1 MGESVTRKI
10 RLLAAAGAAAALALA
25 VPAVASADDGNPL
38 LARGAVTEAVSGGNW
53 NIIFDIHARGHGHSS
68 EVAVANPS
76 ETFSFDGALCAGTY
90 TDPRLGGTTVYVVG
104 ARTSYTGPGG
114 ADNDPYY
121 AFKVHKGG
129 PLGADYSW
137 VDVPITSL
145 AAAQGVCANPAAD
158 LSAAYFA
165 LVAADVHWHV

>member
-1 MGESVTRKI
+1 M
-10 RLLAAAGAAAALALA
+10 
-25 VPAVASADDGNPL
+25 
-38 LARGAVTEAVSGGNW
+38 
-53 NIIFDIHARGHGHSS
+53 
-68 EVAVANPS
+68 
-76 ETFSFDGALCAGTY
+76 CAGTY

-104 ARTSYTGPGG
+104 RQTSYTGPGG

-129 PLGADYSW
+129 TLGADYSW

-145 AAAQGVCANPAAD
+145 ATAQAVCGNPATA

-165 LVAADVHWHV
+165 LVAADVHWNV

>member
-1 MGESVTRKI
+1 MTRKI
-10 RLLAAAGAAAALALA
+10 RLFAAAAAAAALSLT
-25 VPAVASADDGNPL
+25 VPAAASADEGNRL
-38 LARGAVTEAVSGGNW
+38 LARGAVTEGVSGGNW
-53 NIIFDIHARGHGHSS
+53 NIVFDIHKRGDGHSTH
-68 EVAVANPS
+68 VMVQNPS
-76 ETFSFDGALCAGTY
+76 ETFSFDGTLCAGTY

-104 ARTSYTGPGG
+104 QQTSYSGPGG

-165 LVAADVHWHV
+165 LVAADVHWGV

>member
-1 MGESVTRKI
+1 MTKKI
-10 RLLAAAGAAAALALA
+10 RLLAAVGVAAALSLSI
-25 VPAVASADDGNPL
+25 PAAARADDGNRL
-38 LARGAVTEAVSGGNW
+38 LARGAVTETVSGGNW
-53 NIIFDIHARGHGHSS
+53 NIIFDIHARGNGHSS
-68 EVAVANPS
+68 HVMVANPS
-76 ETFSFDGALCAGTY
+76 ETFSFDGTLCAGTY

-104 ARTSYTGPGG
+104 QQTSYTGPGG

-145 AAAQGVCANPAAD
+145 AAAQAVCGNPATD
-158 LSAAYFA
+158 LSAAYYA
-165 LVAADVHWHV
+165 LAAADVHWGV